1 MALSYLLYVPDIS
14 TIPVYV
20 EQYANKLHKFTREQ
34 LQQISHPQVLDDDQQ
49 ELMKQHYRMNH
60 LPFSAM
66 ITLAKKGKLNRKFAK
81 LKHKLPV
88 CMSCMF
94 GTAHRK
100 PWHLKGKKG
109 LIRKPS
115 DNAPG
120 KCVSIDQMISAQPGL
135 IPQMAGFLTNLRI
148 WGATIFVDHFSDYVF
163 VALMRDLTLDETLLA
178 KASFEQ
184 HANKGGVNI
193 ESYCADNRC
202 FADSGF
208 QQAVKDCNQKITYC
222 AVGAH
227 RQNGIVERQ
236 IKELTLISCT
246 LLLHAKCHWADY
258 VTTMM
263 WPFALKEA
271 AYRLNRLSL

>member
-1 MALSYLLYVPDIS
+1 
-14 TIPVYV
+14 
-20 EQYANKLHKFTREQ
+20 
-34 LQQISHPQVLDDDQQ
+34 
-49 ELMKQHYRMNH
+49 MNH
-60 LPFSAM
+60 LPLPAM
-66 ITLAKKGKLNRKFAK
+66 IKLAKKGKLNRKFAK
-81 LKHKLPV
+81 LKHRLPV

-100 PWHLKGKKG
+100 PWRSKGEKG
-109 LIRKPS
+109 SIRKPT

-148 WGATIFVDHFSDYVF
+148 WGATIFVDHYSDYVF

-178 KASFEQ
+178 KTSFKR

-193 ESYCADNRC
+193 DSYRTDNGS

-227 RQNGIVERQ
+227 YQNGIVNN
-236 IKELTLISCT
+236 L
-246 LLLHAKCHWADY
+246 
-258 VTTMM
+258 
-263 WPFALKEA
+263 P
-271 AYRLNRLSL
+271 